1 MTLTIALLLIAGAN
15 IGVLLL
21 IKALFSHIHTIHH
34 NQNTADVSLSGQLL
48 QQTVNLS
55 DYEKSH
61 RKQYSRLANAM
72 AQAFEAT
79 GKLIADTAEGS
90 AKDTHS
96 LKLTFAGMRH
106 DMALDR
112 QGLDEHDDAS
122 RNRQAELVAYV
133 QREGLKTRKEIEA
146 IVEEGGRIIS
156 YYADEQSKL
165 KDCVVQEGAQ
175 TRGTV
180 ELEHKKTRKESQEI
194 KMALRDDE
202 KEQQRRKRE
211 VRAEAKK
218 AGADMTVK
226 MPESYYKFR
235 DVELN
240 SIARQVG
247 NELKDS
253 DGHTI
258 AHVSNAKVNNKITD
272 KRPKKPPTTK
282 QGGK

>member
-1 MTLTIALLLIAGAN
+1 MMVTIALLLIAGAN

-21 IKALFSHIHTIHH
+21 IKALLSYVHAINH
-34 NQNTADVSLSGQLL
+34 NQSTAEATRRSFEQANLDYSSKLS
-48 QQTVNLS
+48 
-55 DYEKSH
+55 K
-61 RKQYSRLANAM
+61 AM
-72 AQAFEAT
+72 RQAFEAT
-79 GKLIADTAEGS
+79 GKLISDTAAGS
-90 AKDTHS
+90 AKDTQS
-96 LKLTFAGMRH
+96 LKVTLASMRH
-106 DMALDR
+106 DMAIDR

-194 KMALRDDE
+194 KTALRDDE

-258 AHVSNAKVNNKITD
+258 AHVSNAKVNNKIKD